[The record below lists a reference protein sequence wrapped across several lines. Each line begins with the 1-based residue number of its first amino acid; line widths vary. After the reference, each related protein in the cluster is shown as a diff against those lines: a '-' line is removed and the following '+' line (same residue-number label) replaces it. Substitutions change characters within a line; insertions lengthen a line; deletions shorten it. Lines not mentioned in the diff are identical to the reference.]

1 MRGGRALD
9 EEQVELIIDSVKKGN
24 SSQYDE
30 IVSIFQKRLYHYIYC
45 IVNNTQD
52 AEDILQ
58 DTFVMAYRKIH
69 KYKNNTCFSAWLY
82 RIARNLSYDT
92 MKKSK
97 RLLLYDRIDIEN
109 MLENCLH
116 QVDVHD
122 EREHIIQEVLEQ
134 LNFKEKNILILRIY
148 EEKSY
153 EEIAYIMNI
162 GQCACR
168 KQYERA
174 RKKFIKLYSD
184 IKGKDYDYGNRR
196 KSESVF

>member
-1 MRGGRALD
+1 MRGGSVLN
-9 EEQVELIIDSVKKGN
+9 EEQLEGIIESVKKGN

-82 RIARNLSYDT
+82 RIARNLSYDS

-97 RLLLYDRIDIEN
+97 RLLLFDKSEIEN
-109 MLENCLH
+109 MLENCVQ

-122 EREHIIQEVLEQ
+122 EREQIIQEVLEQ

-153 EEIAYIMNI
+153 DEIAYIMNI
-162 GQCACR
+162 GESACR

-174 RKKFIKLYSD
+174 RKKFIKLYDSME
-184 IKGKDYDYGNRR
+184 GKDCYYGSRR
-196 KSESVF
+196 KSENVF